1 MELLAGTG
9 IDADPADTDTLD
21 VSVSG
26 ERLEREALD
35 LASTAMCLSHGLSHG
50 RDERNRIAA
59 FSVDVNL
66 GIEGIGHGCLALSKR

>member
-1 MELLAGTG
+1 
-9 IDADPADTDTLD
+9 
-21 VSVSG
+21 
-26 ERLEREALD
+26 
-35 LASTAMCLSHGLSHG
+35 LSHG